1 MFTREYLFSW
11 RHLEINSVLL
21 LRLLVLSALIMKSFS
36 VRQRLHRLEILLQ
49 AVSEEMIDQLIL
61 QFSQLSLSFQMCFAN
76 SVRLAYFLLRNDS
89 LCYVYRCLNVPSVS
103 PMQFFSCVV
112 FACGH
117 VGFVYY
123 AGKDFLVAVVDDAA
137 HVRHAAVADF
147 HVLLVKDGVQI
158 VVWWEVFL
166 DSVVEGLS
174 NVGPDFFCSM
184 GVNQMMF
191 HFLFLFVGVVVFSCS
206 REGLR

>member
-1 MFTREYLFSW
+1 MLRISLF
-11 RHLEINSVLL
+11 EC
-21 LRLLVLSALIMKSFS
+21 SFC
-36 VRQRLHRLEILLQ
+36 
-49 AVSEEMIDQLIL
+49 
-61 QFSQLSLSFQMCFAN
+61 QFD
-76 SVRLAYFLLRNDS
+76 V
-89 LCYVYRCLNVPSVS
+89 V
-103 PMQFFSCVV
+103 FSCVV

-166 DSVVEGLS
+166 DSVVEGFS
-174 NVGPDFFCSM
+174 NVGPDFFA
-184 GVNQMMF
+184 VWV
-191 HFLFLFVGVVVFSCS
+191 LT
-206 REGLR
+206 R